1 MVVLFSG
8 YAPAFCRLPL
18 CSVMQE
24 CNYGSTS
31 TSSCSERGECLTAR
45 LLLPLPCVVL
55 VLVRGAAPGS
65 WVVLFVSLRRNRPAH
80 CAADVVKGRPLQKKI
95 IGFGV

>member
-8 YAPAFCRLPL
+8 YAPAFCGLLL
-18 CSVMQE
+18 CSMIQE

-31 TSSCSERGECLTAR
+31 TSSCSERGECLNGR
-45 LLLPLPCVVL
+45 LILPLRFVVL

-65 WVVLFVSLRRNRPAH
+65 WVVLSVSLRRNRPAH
-80 CAADVVKGRPLQKKI
+80 CAADVVKGRPLQKKLRP
-95 IGFGV
+95 FF